1 MYMNVISFK
10 NGKTIL
16 FKSKTPYSV
25 DKVSE
30 GWNVIIDESDNH
42 AVSFRGSEIVTIE
55 SKPIPKGEGK
65 KRPAIQAAVTT
76 E

>member
-1 MYMNVISFK
+1 MHMNVISFK

-25 DKVSE
+25 DKVSD
-30 GWNVIIDESDNH
+30 GWNVIIDESDKH
-42 AVSFRGSEIVTIE
+42 AVNFRGSEIVTIE
-55 SKPIPKGEGK
+55 SKPVPKSEDK
-65 KRPAIQAAVTT
+65 KRPAIQTAVTT